1 MNVKFKHEIVSHLPL
16 VKLNKV
22 FLMPKT
28 YETKMF
34 KSAIENTKAS
44 STYEEIFNEGED
56 ETITLS
62 SSFIPIRVMEPRN
75 NQDIRGYCK
84 MQAGSKEIQKKL
96 KEMSDEEI
104 SQFIN
109 EITPFLSEL
118 LEDDYANYMVQ
129 TLVSCSNSTQR
140 LEIFKALEQK
150 IVDLI
155 CLKQGT
161 FAFQQM
167 ISCMETEQ

>member
-1 MNVKFKHEIVSHLPL
+1 
-16 VKLNKV
+16 
-22 FLMPKT
+22 
-28 YETKMF
+28 
-34 KSAIENTKAS
+34 
-44 STYEEIFNEGED
+44 
-56 ETITLS
+56 
-62 SSFIPIRVMEPRN
+62 
-75 NQDIRGYCK
+75 